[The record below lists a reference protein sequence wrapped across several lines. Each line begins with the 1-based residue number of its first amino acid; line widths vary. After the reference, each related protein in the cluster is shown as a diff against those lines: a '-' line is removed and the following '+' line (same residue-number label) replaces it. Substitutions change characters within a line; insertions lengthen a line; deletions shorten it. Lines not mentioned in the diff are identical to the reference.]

1 MVHTHHSQGNIIRSG
16 RDDDP
21 FGATLKMSSSLLY
34 SSEDISRHYNVFS
47 IINILDVGRFLLL
60 ENGGGL
66 SIDDKLPVL
75 NFGCVIELAMG
86 GIILEHVGMQLRST
100 KGSLMATTSTLPEL
114 KTPGRQ
120 VPNMA
125 KSIYFNLYCH
135 VSGMQQHCMRQDA
148 VVCPTGMSRETYL
161 ERLEFL
167 I

>member
-1 MVHTHHSQGNIIRSG
+1 MVHTHHSQESISRKG
-16 RDDDP
+16 RDNDP
-21 FGATLKMSSSLLY
+21 FGAALQMSPRLIHGSKDTSRPY
-34 SSEDISRHYNVFS
+34 DIFS
-47 IINILDVGRFLLL
+47 TINPIDVGGFLLL

-75 NFGCVIELAMG
+75 SLDCVIEVTMG
-86 GIILEHVGMQLRST
+86 GIILEHVAMQLRSM

-114 KTPGRQ
+114 KTPGGQ

-125 KSIYFNLYCH
+125 KSIYFNLH
-135 VSGMQQHCMRQDA
+135 HRISGMQQHCMRQDA

-167 I
+167 T